1 MLLLFKAFAVCC
13 PLLPSVT
20 KDSGRQTSKKKKHKK
35 ARVKVHSLDSTTA
48 FKESRI
54 SLIFQIFPS
63 EELLEMP
70 LNPSPVFID
79 A

>member
-1 MLLLFKAFAVCC
+1 M
-13 PLLPSVT
+13 
-20 KDSGRQTSKKKKHKK
+20 
-35 ARVKVHSLDSTTA
+35 VKVHSLDSTTA

-79 A
+79 VYTPCAFPKLMAG